1 MREGKKVNP
10 HIGLIPLFPNKLF
23 LDHFQFRKS
32 KEGPEIA
39 KPFTRILLTWVA
51 EAGLRPLNFHPQRK
65 QWEKRQFRSC
75 AVMVLKIIENF

>member
-1 MREGKKVNP
+1 MRA
-10 HIGLIPLFPNKLF
+10 HTTIPMPQALPA
-23 LDHFQFRKS
+23 
-32 KEGPEIA
+32 GAEIA
-39 KPFTRILLTWVA
+39 KPLTRILLTWVA